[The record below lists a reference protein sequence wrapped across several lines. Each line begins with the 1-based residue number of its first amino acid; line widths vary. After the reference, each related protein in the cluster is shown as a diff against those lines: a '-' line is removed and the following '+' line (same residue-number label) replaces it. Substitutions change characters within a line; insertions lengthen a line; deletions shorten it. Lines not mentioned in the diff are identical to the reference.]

1 MSYRREQV
9 IKCKKFYHFAI
20 GRGLNLLQY
29 RVFSHDVTA
38 AILVSQNNETVAM
51 LVSQVNPVGVE
62 LFSYECVTNEPQSQ
76 HLDLVNPY
84 KRQMYLLVCGSL
96 ISRLFKNREIE
107 DPRIMKNP
115 REI

>member
-1 MSYRREQV
+1 MLENPDSLGFWNPHWF
-9 IKCKKFYHFAI
+9 KSSLPTD
-20 GRGLNLLQY
+20 GRN
-29 RVFSHDVTA
+29 
-38 AILVSQNNETVAM
+38 
-51 LVSQVNPVGVE
+51 
-62 LFSYECVTNEPQSQ
+62 ECVTNVPQSQ

>member
-1 MSYRREQV
+1 M
-9 IKCKKFYHFAI
+9 
-20 GRGLNLLQY
+20 
-29 RVFSHDVTA
+29 
-38 AILVSQNNETVAM
+38 SQNNETVAM

-62 LFSYECVTNEPQSQ
+62 LFSYECVTNEPQSK

-107 DPRIMKNP
+107 DLWIMKNP